1 MDTITEVR
9 ETGSGGRAEQR
20 RLLLA
25 AGSGDT
31 EAFARFY
38 DLTSTRVHE
47 LSLLM
52 TRDADAAASL
62 TRSAYLEAWRS
73 APSYDPYRVG
83 PLAWLLAI
91 VHATGRQACAAA

>member
-1 MDTITEVR
+1 MSTNREVR
-9 ETGSGGRAEQR
+9 ETGSGGKAEQR

-25 AGSGDT
+25 AGTGDT

-38 DLTSTRVHE
+38 DLTSARVHE
-47 LSLLM
+47 LALLM
-52 TRDADAAASL
+52 TRDADAAARL
-62 TRSAYLEAWRS
+62 TRAAYLEAWRT

-91 VHATGRQACAAA
+91 AQATGRQACAA